1 MSAGVDAAST
11 LGWYSVLFGKCWLY
25 LRVEPLFWHQS
36 EAGRACP
43 ISWNM
48 SQDGPQFNTVDIE
61 VLAGDPQNPHVIE
74 QIILGYDLSHGNTFI
89 WNIPE
94 DFKPR
99 TDAFIRIKGVG
110 VDYYSYS
117 HHFPITSILRV
128 HQGA

>member
-1 MSAGVDAAST
+1 MNPTLFFVSVAATLFASAQAGYIYIWSPYAAT
-11 LGWYSVLFGKCWLY
+11 NCG
-25 LRVEPLFWHQS
+25 
-36 EAGRACP
+36 AGRPCP
-43 ISWNM
+43 IAWNM
-48 SQDGPQFNTVDIE
+48 AQDGPQFNKVDIE